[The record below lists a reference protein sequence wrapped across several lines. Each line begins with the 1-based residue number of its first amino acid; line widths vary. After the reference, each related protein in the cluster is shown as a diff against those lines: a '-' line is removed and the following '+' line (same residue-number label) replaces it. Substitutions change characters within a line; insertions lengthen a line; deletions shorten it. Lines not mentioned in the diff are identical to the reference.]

1 MASKN
6 KKNTVAEEKKNLHI
20 ENIVDNKTIVDSNKS
35 QVGHTTINNTN
46 LKHDI
51 PEKSVVKKP
60 EKKVKIDLSKVID
73 FGDLKKLK
81 KKKKIKDVTPLLDY
95 QKEVCETPETNKTKP
110 KSAGPWE
117 DIKDTDFLDKNG
129 FFVTAYPETSDSDVS
144 DSDLSDF
151 DSSDEGRSSGYD
163 SGYEADIDEPY
174 IIEPKL
180 AEVEEED
187 FVPINLEYSLLL
199 KRKKRFKYN
208 NIVAVNINFLL
219 LNYVNYLFYRQ
230 NWLLLYPDSIQFK
243 LAARKYRYKLNKYKN
258 RLYYSKKVRFEILGV
273 RSIVQ
278 LTSRYRN
285 KFFTFLRK
293 SLHFNLSVGR
303 VPFWKLKK
311 TVFGRILNFYNVFFR
326 CIIPF
331 LSRRFTIL
339 FYKLFK
345 DWSGDFQKFNG
356 AILRAKRR
364 RKIRRTYSVF
374 KVLIFPKM
382 IYGFMRS
389 AKYPIRKRFLQR
401 RAFLKYMC
409 S

>member
-1 MASKN
+1 
-6 KKNTVAEEKKNLHI
+6 
-20 ENIVDNKTIVDSNKS
+20 
-35 QVGHTTINNTN
+35 
-46 LKHDI
+46 
-51 PEKSVVKKP
+51 
-60 EKKVKIDLSKVID
+60 
-73 FGDLKKLK
+73 
-81 KKKKIKDVTPLLDY
+81 
-95 QKEVCETPETNKTKP
+95 
-110 KSAGPWE
+110 
-117 DIKDTDFLDKNG
+117 
-129 FFVTAYPETSDSDVS
+129 
-144 DSDLSDF
+144 
-151 DSSDEGRSSGYD
+151 
-163 SGYEADIDEPY
+163 
-174 IIEPKL
+174 
-180 AEVEEED
+180 
-187 FVPINLEYSLLL
+187 
-199 KRKKRFKYN
+199 
-208 NIVAVNINFLL
+208 
-219 LNYVNYLFYRQ
+219 VNYLFYRQ

-258 RLYYSKKVRFEILGV
+258 RLYYSKKVKFEILGV

-345 DWSGDFQKFNG
+345 DWSSDFQKFNG